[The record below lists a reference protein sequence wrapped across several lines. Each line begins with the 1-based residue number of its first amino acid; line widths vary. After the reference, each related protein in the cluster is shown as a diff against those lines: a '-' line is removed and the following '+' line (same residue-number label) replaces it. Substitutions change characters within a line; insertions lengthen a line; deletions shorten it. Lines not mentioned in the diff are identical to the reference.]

1 MDAAKSSFAPTADD
15 IVSPANR
22 PHGTLVPY
30 DPRRDMDDVALVEAS
45 RMAYPAVAARSAGKD
60 KAGLVAGTS
69 VAVVLGLAT
78 FWGLSSG
85 RDAQRAVAPPPT
97 AAVAETQQAVP
108 VIPPPTPEQLAAM
121 DPSSAAAPQSSLVFS
136 SPPPTYA
143 PVALPG
149 TQPAAAAGPTAA
161 DRLRSPTLL
170 YDSSGSVAADPSPAA
185 AEGAAAG
192 SPVPAKP
199 ATGQDEFA
207 ARADASASESA
218 TATRMVDPASTV
230 SQGTLIP
237 AVLETTINSDLPGFA
252 RAVVSQDVRSFD
264 GSRVLIPRSSRL
276 IGQYRSGL
284 AAGQTRVYVL
294 WSRLI
299 RPDGVSVAIASPG
312 TDEAGTSGLTGDVKG
327 HFFKRFGS
335 AMLLSVVG
343 AASAIGTGGASLL
356 LSGGGSAAG
365 VAAQQNGAIPPTVRV
380 QQGHPIRVFTARDLN
395 FSQVSTATRP

>member
-1 MDAAKSSFAPTADD
+1 MDAAKTSFAPRADD
-15 IVSPANR
+15 IVSPASR
-22 PHGTLVPY
+22 THGPLVPY
-30 DPRRDMDDVALVEAS
+30 DPRGDMDDHALVEAS

-60 KAGLVAGTS
+60 KAGLIAGGS
-69 VAVVLGLAT
+69 AAVVLGLAT

-85 RDAQRAVAPPPT
+85 RDAQRAVAPPP
-97 AAVAETQQAVP
+97 AAATTEQALP
-108 VIPPPTPEQLAAM
+108 LIPPPTPEQLSAM
-121 DPSSAAAPQSSLVFS
+121 DPAGAAAPQSSLVFS
-136 SPPPTYA
+136 SPAPTYPQLGL
-143 PVALPG
+143 PVAH
-149 TQPAAAAGPTAA
+149 PAAPAGPTAA

-170 YDSSGSVAADPSPAA
+170 FDSSGPVAADPSPAA
-185 AEGAAAG
+185 TAAAG
-192 SPVPAKP
+192 APAPAKP
-199 ATGQDEFA
+199 AAGQDEFA
-207 ARADASASESA
+207 AKADASASDSA
-218 TATRMVDPASTV
+218 TATRMADPASTV

-312 TDEAGTSGLTGDVKG
+312 TDEAGTSGLTGDVKS

-356 LSGGGSAAG
+356 VSGGGGAAG

-380 QQGHPIRVFTARDLN
+380 QQGHPVRVFTARDLN
-395 FSQVSTATRP
+395 FSQVSTAPRP

>member
-1 MDAAKSSFAPTADD
+1 MDAAKTSFAPRAED
-15 IVSPANR
+15 IVSPASRANG
-22 PHGTLVPY
+22 PLVPY
-30 DPRRDMDDVALVEAS
+30 DPRRDMDDHALVEAS
-45 RMAYPAVAARSAGKD
+45 RMAYPAVANRSAGKD
-60 KAGLVAGTS
+60 KAGLVAGAS
-69 VAVVLGLAT
+69 AAVVLGLAT

-85 RDAQRAVAPPPT
+85 RDAQRAVAPPP
-97 AAVAETQQAVP
+97 AAANSQQAVP
-108 VIPPPTPEQLAAM
+108 LIPPPTPEQLSAM
-121 DPSSAAAPQSSLVFS
+121 DPAGAAAPQSSLVFS
-136 SPPPTYA
+136 SPAPTYPQIGL
-143 PVALPG
+143 PVA
-149 TQPAAAAGPTAA
+149 QPAAPTGPTAA

-170 YDSSGSVAADPSPAA
+170 FDSSGPVAADPSPAA
-185 AEGAAAG
+185 AAAG
-192 SPVPAKP
+192 APAPAAKP
-199 ATGQDEFA
+199 AAGQDEFA
-207 ARADASASESA
+207 AKADASASDSA

-312 TDEAGTSGLTGDVKG
+312 TDEAGTSGLTGDVKS

-356 LSGGGSAAG
+356 VSGGGGAAG
-365 VAAQQNGAIPPTVRV
+365 VAAQQNGAIPPTIRV
-380 QQGHPIRVFTARDLN
+380 QQGHPVRVFTARDLN
-395 FSQVSTATRP
+395 FSQVSTAPRP